1 MSCEGCKKRL
11 ATTSPRI
18 TCGAC
23 TKTYHKQC
31 SNVQDKD
38 WENFDK
44 GLYLFNCA
52 KCKSNRRRSVT
63 GGNLDTSTNQGG
75 DNGLLGVKESISK
88 LQTDIA
94 SVFSTNKEV
103 EKSLTHLDEVVTGLE
118 STIAEWEKKL
128 KKVDELEEE
137 NVRLKNK
144 MNSLEK
150 RLERLEG

>member
-1 MSCEGCKKRL
+1 M
-11 ATTSPRI
+11 
-18 TCGAC
+18 
-23 TKTYHKQC
+23 
-31 SNVQDKD
+31 N
-38 WENFDK
+38 
-44 GLYLFNCA
+44 
-52 KCKSNRRRSVT
+52 
-63 GGNLDTSTNQGG
+63 TSTNQGG

-128 KKVDELEEE
+128 KKVDELEEK